1 MKTVEDFE
9 EDVKRSGMD
18 ERGKGGE
25 ETVIEV
31 PPATTIIQQQQQQ
44 FSSSLPNNRRSMK
57 HNFSFQTLYSSKK
70 KNRQRLSIGI
80 SNCGEK
86 ERKTSSSSWKSWD
99 EIVFDRG

>member
-1 MKTVEDFE
+1 
-9 EDVKRSGMD
+9 
-18 ERGKGGE
+18 
-25 ETVIEV
+25 
-31 PPATTIIQQQQQQ
+31 
-44 FSSSLPNNRRSMK
+44 MK

-99 EIVFDRG
+99 EIVFDRGGLERFEKKGRERLNIIIFIN